1 MTKINIKAGEKVFV
15 STTMKNLKRVEMA
28 MRIKRAHSDKK
39 IFLTQEGLKKVDR
52 VIGLEK

>member
-1 MTKINIKAGEKVFV
+1 M
-15 STTMKNLKRVEMA
+15 STTLKNLKRVEMA

-39 IFLTQEGLKKVDR
+39 IYLSEEGLKRVDR